1 MEYPILYSFIRC
13 PYAMRAR
20 MALKLTN
27 TKCEIREVRLNN
39 KPKQMIDK
47 SPKGTV
53 PVLVLQ
59 KKVIDESNDIIEWA
73 LSSNNIFD
81 GNIDHDQIN
90 LTINLNVQN
99 HLENILEDAIIKY
112 DAEASFGIIL
122 NVNNGEIIAM
132 TSLPDFDPNAS
143 YEQIADKMRPINKFN
158 RNTLGVYEFGS
169 VMKIFTT
176 AIGIEENIF
185 HPNSKL
191 IRNIVGGT
199 SNIPKRYPT
208 IINAHTNKKI
218 SVKVL
223 VIN

>member
-90 LTINLNVQN
+90 LTNNLIELFDSKFKYNLDRYKYATRYENIDKDKHKKECLEILINLENLISNEGWILGSKINKLDISILPFIRQFRIADIEWFDKQN
-99 HLENILEDAIIKY
+99 KIKGIQKILFNFLDSNLFKEVMYKY
-112 DAEASFGIIL
+112 D
-122 NVNNGEIIAM
+122 VW
-132 TSLPDFDPNAS
+132 
-143 YEQIADKMRPINKFN
+143 
-158 RNTLGVYEFGS
+158 
-169 VMKIFTT
+169 
-176 AIGIEENIF
+176 EENAEPQF
-185 HPNSKL
+185 FP
-191 IRNIVGGT
+191 
-199 SNIPKRYPT
+199 
-208 IINAHTNKKI
+208 
-218 SVKVL
+218 
-223 VIN
+223 

>member
-90 LTINLNVQN
+90 LTNNLIELFDSKFKYNLDRYKYATRYESINKEKHKKECLEILINLENVISNEGWILGSKINKLDISILPFIRQFRIADIEWFDKQN
-99 HLENILEDAIIKY
+99 KIKGIQKILFNFLDSNLFKEVMYKY
-112 DAEASFGIIL
+112 D
-122 NVNNGEIIAM
+122 VW
-132 TSLPDFDPNAS
+132 
-143 YEQIADKMRPINKFN
+143 
-158 RNTLGVYEFGS
+158 
-169 VMKIFTT
+169 
-176 AIGIEENIF
+176 EENAEPQF
-185 HPNSKL
+185 FP
-191 IRNIVGGT
+191 
-199 SNIPKRYPT
+199 
-208 IINAHTNKKI
+208 
-218 SVKVL
+218 
-223 VIN
+223 

>member
-59 KKVIDESNDIIEWA
+59 KAVIDESNDIIEWA

-81 GNIDHDQIN
+81 GNIDNDQIDLTNN
-90 LTINLNVQN
+90 LIELFDSKFKYNLDRYKYATRYENIDKDKHKMECLDILINLENVISNKEWILGSKINKLDISILPFIRQFRIADIEWFDKQN
-99 HLENILEDAIIKY
+99 KIKGIQKILFNFLDSNLFKEVMYKY
-112 DAEASFGIIL
+112 D
-122 NVNNGEIIAM
+122 VW
-132 TSLPDFDPNAS
+132 
-143 YEQIADKMRPINKFN
+143 
-158 RNTLGVYEFGS
+158 
-169 VMKIFTT
+169 
-176 AIGIEENIF
+176 EENAEPQF
-185 HPNSKL
+185 FP
-191 IRNIVGGT
+191 
-199 SNIPKRYPT
+199 
-208 IINAHTNKKI
+208 
-218 SVKVL
+218 
-223 VIN
+223 

>member
-53 PVLVLQ
+53 PVLVLE

-81 GNIDHDQIN
+81 GNIDHDQKDLTNNLIELFDSKFKYNLDRYKYATRYENIDKDKHKKECLEILIN
-90 LTINLNVQN
+90 LENVISNEGWILGSKINKLDISILPFIRQFRIADIEWFDKQNKIKGVQK
-99 HLENILEDAIIKY
+99 ILFNFLDSNLFKEVMYKY
-112 DAEASFGIIL
+112 D
-122 NVNNGEIIAM
+122 VW
-132 TSLPDFDPNAS
+132 
-143 YEQIADKMRPINKFN
+143 
-158 RNTLGVYEFGS
+158 
-169 VMKIFTT
+169 
-176 AIGIEENIF
+176 EENAEPQF
-185 HPNSKL
+185 FP
-191 IRNIVGGT
+191 
-199 SNIPKRYPT
+199 
-208 IINAHTNKKI
+208 
-218 SVKVL
+218 
-223 VIN
+223 

>member
-59 KKVIDESNDIIEWA
+59 KEVIDESNDIIEWA

-81 GNIDHDQIN
+81 GNIDHDQIDLTNN
-90 LTINLNVQN
+90 LIELFDSKFKYNLDRYKYATRYENINKDKHKKECLEILINLENLISNEGWILGSKINKLDISILPFIRQFRIADIEWFDKQNKIKGVQK
-99 HLENILEDAIIKY
+99 ILFNFLDSNLFKEVMYKY
-112 DAEASFGIIL
+112 D
-122 NVNNGEIIAM
+122 VW
-132 TSLPDFDPNAS
+132 
-143 YEQIADKMRPINKFN
+143 
-158 RNTLGVYEFGS
+158 
-169 VMKIFTT
+169 
-176 AIGIEENIF
+176 EENAEPQF
-185 HPNSKL
+185 FP
-191 IRNIVGGT
+191 
-199 SNIPKRYPT
+199 
-208 IINAHTNKKI
+208 
-218 SVKVL
+218 
-223 VIN
+223 

>member
-81 GNIDHDQIN
+81 GNIDNDQIDLTNN
-90 LTINLNVQN
+90 LIELFDSKFKYNLDRYKYATRYENIDKDKHKMECLDILINLENVISNKEWILGSKINKLDISILPFIRQFRIADIEWFDKQN
-99 HLENILEDAIIKY
+99 KIKGIQKILFNFLDSNLFKEVMYKY
-112 DAEASFGIIL
+112 D
-122 NVNNGEIIAM
+122 VW
-132 TSLPDFDPNAS
+132 
-143 YEQIADKMRPINKFN
+143 
-158 RNTLGVYEFGS
+158 
-169 VMKIFTT
+169 
-176 AIGIEENIF
+176 EENAEPQF
-185 HPNSKL
+185 FP
-191 IRNIVGGT
+191 
-199 SNIPKRYPT
+199 
-208 IINAHTNKKI
+208 
-218 SVKVL
+218 
-223 VIN
+223 

>member
-53 PVLVLQ
+53 PVLVLE

-81 GNIDHDQIN
+81 GNIDHDQIDLTNN
-90 LTINLNVQN
+90 LIELFDSKFKYNLDRYKYATRYENIDKDKHKMECLDILINLENVISNKKWILGSKINKLDISILPFIRQFRIADIEWFDKQN
-99 HLENILEDAIIKY
+99 KIKGIQKILFNFLDSNLFKEVMYKY
-112 DAEASFGIIL
+112 DIW
-122 NVNNGEIIAM
+122 
-132 TSLPDFDPNAS
+132 
-143 YEQIADKMRPINKFN
+143 
-158 RNTLGVYEFGS
+158 
-169 VMKIFTT
+169 
-176 AIGIEENIF
+176 EENAEPQF
-185 HPNSKL
+185 FP
-191 IRNIVGGT
+191 
-199 SNIPKRYPT
+199 
-208 IINAHTNKKI
+208 
-218 SVKVL
+218 
-223 VIN
+223 

>member
-59 KKVIDESNDIIEWA
+59 KEVIDESNDIIEWA

-81 GNIDHDQIN
+81 GNIDYDQIDLTNN
-90 LTINLNVQN
+90 LIELFDSKFKYNLDRYKYATRYENIDKDKHKMECLDILINLENVISNKEWILGSKINKLDISILPFIRQFRIADIEWFDKQN
-99 HLENILEDAIIKY
+99 KIKGIQKILFNFLDSNLFKEVMYKY
-112 DAEASFGIIL
+112 D
-122 NVNNGEIIAM
+122 VW
-132 TSLPDFDPNAS
+132 
-143 YEQIADKMRPINKFN
+143 
-158 RNTLGVYEFGS
+158 
-169 VMKIFTT
+169 
-176 AIGIEENIF
+176 EENAEPQF
-185 HPNSKL
+185 FP
-191 IRNIVGGT
+191 
-199 SNIPKRYPT
+199 
-208 IINAHTNKKI
+208 
-218 SVKVL
+218 
-223 VIN
+223 

>member
-53 PVLVLQ
+53 PVLVLE

-81 GNIDHDQIN
+81 GNIDHDQKDLTNNLIELFDSKFKYNLDRYKYATRYENINKDKHKKECLEILIN
-90 LTINLNVQN
+90 LENLISNEGWILGSKINKLDISILPFIRQFRIADIEWFDKQNKIKGVQK
-99 HLENILEDAIIKY
+99 ILFNFLDSNLFKEVMYKY
-112 DAEASFGIIL
+112 D
-122 NVNNGEIIAM
+122 VW
-132 TSLPDFDPNAS
+132 
-143 YEQIADKMRPINKFN
+143 
-158 RNTLGVYEFGS
+158 
-169 VMKIFTT
+169 
-176 AIGIEENIF
+176 EENAEPQF
-185 HPNSKL
+185 FP
-191 IRNIVGGT
+191 
-199 SNIPKRYPT
+199 
-208 IINAHTNKKI
+208 
-218 SVKVL
+218 
-223 VIN
+223 